1 MAIHVVD
8 CCGYSC
14 PEPVIMARKAMLS
27 SQDGKL
33 IVKVNSVV
41 ARDNVVRAAKS
52 LGWKLEKEEGTEE
65 FNLHLTK

>member
-1 MAIHVVD
+1 MAITVVD

-52 LGWKLEKEEGTEE
+52 LGWTLEKEEGTDL
-65 FNLHLTK
+65 FALHLKK